1 MSKLFVMYIG
11 LDRAKDGS
19 ALDKQAVELAIE
31 VLKGKLADEFGGFS
45 VGEIKG
51 GYRMAETG
59 ALVEERAL
67 RVEVLA
73 RETQTEEV
81 KQCAAMFRDLFMQE
95 SVLLN
100 CTTVESNFV

>member
-11 LDRAKDGS
+11 LERDRDGS
-19 ALDKQAVELAIE
+19 PMKKETIELGLE
-31 VLKGKLADEFGGFS
+31 LLKGKLADDFGGFS
-45 VGEIKG
+45 VGEIVG

-67 RVEVLA
+67 RVEVTA
-73 RETQTEEV
+73 SERQTEEV
-81 KQCAAMFRDLFMQE
+81 KECARMFRDLFMQE